1 MSSFDELDT
10 TPERSALMARV
21 RQKGT
26 APEMAVRRLVHGF
39 GYRYTTDNRDLPGS
53 PDLANRKRKWAIFVH
68 GCYWHA
74 HEGCDRHTIP
84 RRNRDYWV
92 EKFRR
97 NKERDEHVLEQLQ
110 HRGFTVLVIW
120 ECKISDDPE
129 EVKQTKIPRLSACY

>member
-1 MSSFDELDT
+1 MSSSDDLDT

-21 RQKGT
+21 RQKDT
-26 APEMAVRRLVHGF
+26 APEMAVRRLVHGL

-53 PDLANRKRKWAIFVH
+53 PDLANRKRLWAMFVH

-84 RRNRDYWV
+84 SRNRDYWL

-97 NKERDEHVLEQLQ
+97 NKERDQRVQKQLQ
-110 HRGFTVLVIW
+110 ADGFTVLVVW
-120 ECKISDDPE
+120 ECEIERAPDAVANRVRQELSD
-129 EVKQTKIPRLSACY
+129 CY